1 MAAWFHDVR
10 YAARALRANPGF
22 TLATVLTMCLG
33 IGATTGVF
41 SVVDAVVL
49 RPLPFPDAG
58 RIVAVSTVRNDAPSR
73 MLGLSL
79 EDLRDWRAEARTLT
93 ALCGWRDWGMERSDT
108 AIREGVYGIIATPEL
123 FQVFPAQPVLGRLF
137 TADDDQPGHNR
148 VLLLS
153 YPYWRERFASRQDVV
168 GMTMTLERGPRATY
182 TIVGVLPPQFT
193 EIPSFDGAQVFA
205 PSSIDPDAA
214 TGRGHRNREVFARLA
229 PGATL
234 ADAASEARVIAT
246 RLARQYP
253 ETNRD
258 LDARVVGAV
267 ESEVGPVGD
276 TLRALFAA
284 VTLVLLIA
292 CGNVAGLQLVR
303 ALARRREF
311 SIRQALGA
319 GRLTIVRA
327 TLAESILVSL
337 LGAAAGVLV
346 AQWLVE
352 LVLTAGPPIPRASA
366 LRFDA
371 GVFGFA
377 LAVCVAA
384 GCLAALPAALLA
396 TRLNL
401 ATALREE
408 AGSIA
413 RAVRARMVFV
423 AGQITLALVLLTG
436 AVVAAQTLAAQ
447 LRLDPGFDPSGV
459 ATIRMSVP
467 LEHKGPEVA
476 ALYARAVQEARSVPG
491 VLGAS
496 AVSAPPLSG
505 EGAEPAPL
513 AVDGDAPGASRHSAN
528 TFNVAPGYFAT
539 LGAPLRLGRDFGP
552 EDTAQSPPVAVVN
565 ETFARLYLGGR
576 DPIAAAVRLPGD
588 DTPIR
593 VVGVVADVRQVL
605 RPRGAAEPE
614 IYWPYSQRPRWATF
628 LVLRADRPGLAV
640 AAVKSRIQALDPAL
654 RVGSSSRMSDR
665 IARSARGPRF
675 ITLLFGLF
683 AAVALALSAIGVA
696 GLVHY
701 SFAQRMKEIAVR
713 VSLGATRQHV
723 LTLVA
728 GSAWRAVLAGSVAG
742 LAGALAV
749 SRVLGSMLR
758 EMDPITPAALA
769 VAWAV
774 LVGVGALACYVPA
787 RRALRL
793 NPADALR
800 LD

>member
-1 MAAWFHDVR
+1 MAAWFNDVR

-22 TLATVLTMCLG
+22 TLAAVLTMCLG

-41 SVVDAVVL
+41 SVVDAVIL

-58 RIVAVSTVRNDAPSR
+58 RIVAIGTARNDAPSR
-73 MLGLSL
+73 ILGMSV
-79 EDLRDWRAEARTLT
+79 EDLRDWRGQARTLT
-93 ALCGWRDWGMERSDT
+93 AICGWRDWGMERSDT
-108 AIREGVYGIIATPEL
+108 SGREGVYGIIATPEL

-137 TADDDQPGHNR
+137 TAADDEPGHNR
-148 VLLLS
+148 VVLLS
-153 YPYWRERFASRQDVV
+153 YPYWRERFGAREDVV
-168 GMTMTLERGPRATY
+168 GMTMVLERGPRATY
-182 TIVGVLPPQFT
+182 TIIGVLPSQFT
-193 EIPSFDGAQVFA
+193 DIPSFDGAQVFA

-214 TGRGHRNREVFARLA
+214 TGRAHRNREVFARLV

-234 ADAASEARVIAT
+234 ADAQSEARVIAQ
-246 RLARQYP
+246 RLASQYP
-253 ETNRD
+253 DTNRGI
-258 LDARVVGAV
+258 DARVVPAV
-267 ESEVGPVGD
+267 DEEVGPVGD

-319 GRLTIVRA
+319 GRLAIVRA
-327 TLAESILVSL
+327 TLSESLLVSL
-337 LGAAAGVLV
+337 AGTAAGVLV
-346 AQWLVE
+346 ASWLVE
-352 LVLTAGPPIPRASA
+352 LVLTAGPQIPRSSS

-377 LAVCVAA
+377 VAVCLAA
-384 GCLAALPAALLA
+384 AILAALPAALMA
-396 TRLNL
+396 TRLNVAL
-401 ATALREE
+401 ALKEDS
-408 AGSIA
+408 GSIA
-413 RAVRARMVFV
+413 RAVRARTVFV

-436 AVVAAQTLAAQ
+436 AVVAAQTLTKQ
-447 LRLDPGFDPSGV
+447 LRVDPGFNPSGL
-459 ATIRMSVP
+459 ATIRVTVP
-467 LEHKGPEVA
+467 LARKGTDVA
-476 ALYARAVQEARSVPG
+476 SFYARALDLARSIPG
-491 VLGAS
+491 VRAAS

-505 EGAEPAPL
+505 EGAEPAPFMI
-513 AVDGDAPGASRHSAN
+513 DGDAADAARHSAN

-539 LGAPLRLGRDFGP
+539 LGAPLRLGRDFDTN
-552 EDTAQSPPVAVVN
+552 DTAQSPAVAVVN

-576 DPIAAAVRLPGD
+576 DPIGARVRLPDD

-593 VVGVVADVRQVL
+593 IVGVVADVRQVL
-605 RPRGAAEPE
+605 RPRATAEPE
-614 IYWPYSQRPRWATF
+614 LYWPYAQRPRWATF
-628 LVLRADRPGLAV
+628 LVVRADQPGE
-640 AAVKSRIQALDPAL
+640 AAATVRRRLEALDPQA
-654 RVGSSSRMSDR
+654 RVGSSSLMTDR

-701 SFAQRMKEIAVR
+701 SFAQRTKEIAVR

-723 LTLVA
+723 LRLVGGAAFRAVIA
-728 GSAWRAVLAGSVAG
+728 GSLVG
-742 LAGALAV
+742 LAGAIAV
-749 SRVLGSMLR
+749 SRLLDSMLR
-758 EMDPITPAALA
+758 EMDPVTPAALA
-769 VAWAV
+769 LAWML
-774 LVGVGALACYVPA
+774 LVGTGALACYLPA

-800 LD
+800 LE